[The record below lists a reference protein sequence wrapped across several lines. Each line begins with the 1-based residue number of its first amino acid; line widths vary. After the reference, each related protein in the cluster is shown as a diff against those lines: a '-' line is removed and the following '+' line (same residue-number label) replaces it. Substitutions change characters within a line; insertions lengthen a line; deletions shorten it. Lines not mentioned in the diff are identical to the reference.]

1 MDKLCYNIVMDKNQ
15 EKTAARK
22 KAVKEFMIGLAAAAT
37 GAGISFA
44 SYNSAR
50 PGGTY
55 TVYTG
60 MIALGV
66 IYACKG
72 LFGIIFPSG
81 LKKSKEAT
89 KPAIIEQ
96 DEVADEKVES

>member
-1 MDKLCYNIVMDKNQ
+1 MEKNQ
-15 EKTAARK
+15 VKTAARK
-22 KAVKEFMIGLAAAAT
+22 KAAKEFIIGLAVAIL

-44 SYNSAR
+44 SYSTAR
-50 PGGTY
+50 AGETY

-60 MIALGV
+60 IIVLGA

-72 LFGIIFPSG
+72 LFGLVFPMG

-89 KPAIIEQ
+89 ELAVVEADAKDDKQ
-96 DEVADEKVES
+96 DEK

>member
-1 MDKLCYNIVMDKNQ
+1 MDKNQ

-22 KAVKEFMIGLAAAAT
+22 KAIKEFAIGLAAAAL
-37 GAGISFA
+37 GAGVSIA

-60 MIALGV
+60 VIALGV
-66 IYACKG
+66 VYACKG
-72 LFGIIFPSG
+72 LFGIIFPMG
-81 LKKSKEAT
+81 LKKSKKAAE
-89 KPAIIEQ
+89 PAIVEKT
-96 DEVADEKVES
+96 DESDEKAEK

>member
-1 MDKLCYNIVMDKNQ
+1 MDKNQ
-15 EKTAARK
+15 EKSVARK
-22 KAVKEFMIGLAAAAT
+22 KAVKEFAIGLAAAAA
-37 GAGISFA
+37 GAGISFV

-60 MIALGV
+60 IIAIGV

-72 LFGIIFPSG
+72 LFGMVFPLG
-81 LKKSKEAT
+81 LKKSKKVAE
-89 KPAIIEQ
+89 PALIEDDKSQ
-96 DEVADEKVES
+96 TEDQKAK